1 MMPVLVGC
9 GGGLVVIGYGVLL
22 VCAGLDIGYGTSVRP
37 LVPAMG

>member
-9 GGGLVVIGYGVLL
+9 GEELVYGGLI
-22 VCAGLDIGYGTSVRP
+22 VCAGLDTGGYGTFLAP